1 MLRQESIIRL
11 LSISLCIIA
20 LLNKTY
26 KNFFT
31 YFFRQ
36 KSRVGFCSFGIA
48 KTNGAS
54 RFWIKNEGR
63 CFCFMVFL
71 RSVWLKSLP

>member
-20 LLNKTY
+20 LVNKTY
-26 KNFFT
+26 KIFFT

-54 RFWIKNEGR
+54 RF
-63 CFCFMVFL
+63 
-71 RSVWLKSLP
+71 